1 MANRVDRGPG
11 CKSVFKDR
19 QASSFLLERVERV
32 CAVGTRE
39 REVGGAWLEPPA
51 SGGEWRRVGCLFNGT
66 CASLHPAACH
76 AACPTTRKN
85 RSPPI
90 FRDNRPPDAGK
101 SGFHERNR
109 SFLFHFFLFFFV
121 YFLFFSLSSRVIHVM
136 HVKYFLKSRGR
147 KWVEGWLLLFDERN
161 LLLFFLEGE

>member
-136 HVKYFLKSRGR
+136 HVNFFLK
-147 KWVEGWLLLFDERN
+147 LLEIIREIENESKNDYLTNEIYDY
-161 LLLFFLEGE
+161 FFF